1 MNSKNLISKVLLCVG
16 LMVVIISAKGQSR
29 YSLNEGWYF
38 RKANSN
44 EAWLRA
50 TVPGTTIASLED
62 AGELINPFMGCN
74 AEGIK
79 WIDSVGWEY
88 KLSFSIPDYI
98 ELGKGL
104 ELVFEG
110 LDTHADVFLNS
121 KTILTANNMFRRW
134 TVDVANII
142 KPEENELRVVFYPIT
157 QLIEQEKTKI
167 GIELPG
173 GEWAYARKAAFQF
186 GWDFA
191 PRMLN
196 CGIWQPV
203 YIQTTY
209 ETKLNAGNIVTKSAS
224 AKEASLMAEFFVSS
238 TKATRGTVKVV
249 NATDWRPL
257 HEESVEI
264 KEGENHYSINLTII
278 NPLLWWPNGMGKQNL
293 YSLALILETDAEPQQ
308 VVTQKV
314 GIRTVEL
321 INEKDN
327 NGTSFYFKVNGKP
340 LFAKGANVVPPH
352 SYKFYE
358 IGPWK
363 TLAEEAKLSNK
374 NMLRIWGGG
383 IYPPNA
389 FFDACDSL
397 GILVWQDFMFA
408 CTMYPWDE
416 GFTTNVRKE
425 AEQQI
430 VRLKGHPSLALW
442 CGNNEVDEGWRNWGW
457 AKQFA
462 NDSIVGEKVW
472 RGYEKIFHE
481 TIANAVEEYDPTR
494 TYWPSSP
501 QYGWGRAESL
511 KHGDAHYWGVWWGKE
526 PFEAYKTKIPRF
538 MSEYGVQSYPTLP
551 TIKLFADGK
560 NMPDSAQLKCH
571 QKHLT
576 GFQTIGKYLEYEGFS
591 PKNLEQS
598 VYFSQIT
605 QAIGYQVAIEAHR
618 LASPYCMGTLFWQ
631 MNDCWPAISWS
642 GIDFLGNWKAM
653 QYIVKRSYAPIVVV
667 PEFVKNRLVV
677 TIKSDLPYPV
687 DGELI
692 VTVYTIDGKRMGVWK
707 DYHSSI
713 KNEPK
718 QIFNMELT
726 DGEKVDLQLIASV
739 EFVADKLSSYI
750 NCSVN
755 ERCSNI
761 ELSGDPTIKL
771 KKKIVNGETLITL
784 EAKKPAFFVE
794 LYNANGNLRLD
805 DNFIHLIPGK
815 KYTIKVLEGDLNGI
829 GVKSMWDYMKG
840 R

>member
-1 MNSKNLISKVLLCVG
+1 MSKVLLCVA
-16 LMVVIISAKGQSR
+16 LTVFYNCAIGQSR
-29 YSLNEGWYF
+29 YTLTEGWLF
-38 RKANSN
+38 RKAHSN
-44 EAWLRA
+44 DAWLRA
-50 TVPGTTIASLED
+50 TVPGTVIANLEA
-62 AGELINPFMGCN
+62 AGELANPFLGCSSD
-74 AEGIK
+74 EIQ
-79 WIDSVGWEY
+79 WINNSEWEY
-88 KLSFSIPDYI
+88 KLTFDIPNYI
-98 ELGKGL
+98 EPNRGL
-104 ELVFEG
+104 DLVFEG
-110 LDTHADVFLNS
+110 LDTYANVFLNG
-121 KTILTANNMFRRW
+121 KPILTSNNMFRRW
-134 TVDVANII
+134 TVDIANIV
-142 KPEENELRVVFYPIT
+142 KPEGNELRVVFYPIT
-157 QLIEQEKTKI
+157 QLIEQEKAKV

-203 YIQTTY
+203 YIQTKY
-209 ETKLNAGNIVTKSAS
+209 ETKLNYGSFVTKTANLREATLIAEFSVTS
-224 AKEASLMAEFFVSS
+224 AKPTLA
-238 TKATRGTVKVV
+238 KIRVV
-249 NATDWRPL
+249 NTTDWQTL

-264 KEGENHYSINLTII
+264 KEGLNQYSTNLTIK

-293 YSLALILETDAEPQQ
+293 YTLALILETDAEPQQ
-308 VVTQKV
+308 VVTQKL
-314 GIRTVEL
+314 GIRKVEL

-363 TLAEEAKLSNK
+363 TLAEEARLSNM
-374 NMLRIWGGG
+374 NMLRVWGGG

-425 AEQQI
+425 VEQQI

-462 NDSIVGEKVW
+462 NDSLVGKKVW
-472 RGYEKIFHE
+472 FGYQRIFHE
-481 TIANAVEEYDPTR
+481 LIAETVQQFDPTR
-494 TYWPSSP
+494 PYWPSSP
-501 QYGWGRAESL
+501 LHGWGSTESL

-538 MSEYGVQSYPTLP
+538 MSEYGIQSYPTLP

-571 QKHLT
+571 QKHPT
-576 GFQTIGKYLEYEGFS
+576 GFQSISKYLEYEGFS
-591 PKNLEQS
+591 PKNLEQT

-618 LASPYCMGTLFWQ
+618 LASPYCMGSLYWQ

-642 GIDFLGNWKAM
+642 GIDFVGNWKAM
-653 QYIVKRSYAPIVVV
+653 QYFVKRSYAPIVVV

-677 TIKSDLPYPV
+677 TIKSDLPFPV

-692 VTVYTIDGKRMGVWK
+692 VTLYTLDGKRMGVWK

-713 KNEPK
+713 ENEPK

-726 DGEKVDLQLIASV
+726 DGEKVELQLIASV
-739 EFVADKLSSYI
+739 EFITDILSSYT

-755 ERCSNI
+755 DRCSNI
-761 ELSGDPTIKL
+761 ELSSDPKIKL
-771 KKKIVNGETLITL
+771 KKKIVNGETLIIL

-815 KYTIKVLEGDLNGI
+815 KYTIRVIEGDLNGI
-829 GVKSMWDYMKG
+829 GVKSMWDYLNG